1 MKIYLAGPM
10 SQIKDYNYPAFAK
23 AAKKLRAQGHWV
35 LNPAELN
42 PPVKDYRQCLAVDLA
57 WICAHA
63 DAIALMPGWENSK
76 GSAVEF
82 NLARAIGLKFIYL

>member
-10 SQIKDYNYPAFAK
+10 SGIKEYNYPAFAK
-23 AAKKLRAQGHWV
+23 AAKKLRVAGHWV

-42 PPVKDYRQCLAVDLA
+42 PPVKEYRLCLAVDLA
-57 WICAHA
+57 WICSHA
-63 DAIALMPGWENSK
+63 EAIALLPGWENSK

-82 NLARAIGLKFIYL
+82 ALAKALGLKFIYL

>member
-1 MKIYLAGPM
+1 MKVYLAGPM
-10 SQIKDYNYPAFAK
+10 SGHKDYNYPAFHK
-23 AAKKLRAQGHWV
+23 AAKRLRAAGHFV

-63 DAIALMPGWENSK
+63 EAIALMPGWENSR
-76 GSAVEF
+76 GARVEF
-82 NLARAIGLKFIYL
+82 DLAIALGIKFIYL